1 MVKIKNL
8 IAGFALLCSGAV
20 PSLAQSTTPSFDNEQ
35 YQKALWMTTRFYG
48 AQRSGHGP
56 NWLIADYEPT
66 DVANDCKGNLSAFVK
81 GKSYIKDADGS
92 YDLTGGWYDC
102 GDFATFGQ
110 TFFYSAY
117 MLVLSYLEFPE
128 GFDDFYSTDYHGY
141 VESGDYSWEG
151 KKGAPDGIPDVLN
164 EAKYATDFIIKAV
177 RDKNTFYYQKGDG
190 DADHKIWCTS
200 PTKSTLSVS
209 NGGESDGSR
218 YIGKATG
225 KVTSMASLAGA
236 ALAGMAQAYA
246 KFDPEYAKLCLEKA
260 KVCYEFVTGT
270 TKGNSGACAFYG
282 NKPKYQTDETIF
294 YAELY
299 RATKDKQYLQAAEE
313 SASWMMTQTGYNHNF
328 SLCYNNTEDLGCY
341 LMASLGD
348 DTEYSKYGKTA
359 LEFFVKL
366 YKPASGYFLNVKN
379 DGWGVLRFPA
389 NQAFVYGLYAKLTGA
404 TTVDPYALGSIE
416 YIMGNNGNK
425 FSYIVG
431 FGDKHPFYPHHRN
444 FYRTDNNNEG
454 ALPKITKDYKYVQ
467 LGYMVGGSL
476 KNGAYTDV
484 EKEYTYSEGGIDY
497 NAGLVGALGYINSMI
512 NPVNTNKFGHPAP
525 ELGDDQTLCGVGSV
539 TIKAEVDLAN
549 LEDGENITYKWYK
562 NDAHIAANDGKQSIT
577 VSEAG
582 TYKCEVVEASGEW
595 STSDEVVI
603 SAELPELTIG
613 DGIELCE
620 ETSVTFKSSIFGEGL
635 SYSWTKDGKTI
646 EGADKA
652 EYTAYSAGDY
662 KLTVSALGCES
673 KSAEATVTSLLPE
686 VEGAVI
692 CNAGKVVLSV
702 LSDGEFEWY
711 DVEEGGSPLGT
722 GSTFS
727 ANITESKVFYVQDA
741 GSISATAGPSATQL
755 TNNRN
760 YGSKVVYFKTTGAVQ
775 ITELTVN
782 YGSVYHKSEQTLTA
796 TLSGDGEGVFV
807 SASQNVQQEG
817 EYTFSFESNPIDI
830 TKAGTYSIEF
840 KPSNAEF
847 VFTTGCNYDDF
858 AYSDIIKF
866 ENGST
871 NDYAFPSVYNWKISA
886 GSTCSRTP
894 VFAVL
899 DPNANCEESG
909 VKPVE
914 DNLLTVYP
922 NPVEETL
929 FVNVSGTEGVKQIR
943 VYSTTKLVKMV
954 NADFAA
960 DVVEIDVENLASG
973 IYTIE
978 LVSESEAVRTQFI
991 KR

>member
-8 IAGFALLCSGAV
+8 IAGVALLCSGAV

-56 NWLIADYEPT
+56 NWLIASHEPT
-66 DVANDCKGNLSAFVK
+66 GVPSALQGNLSKFVK
-81 GKSYIKDADGS
+81 GQSFVKDADGD
-92 YDLTGGWYDC
+92 YDLTGGWFDC
-102 GDFATFGQ
+102 GDHVKFGQ
-110 TFFYSAY
+110 TEFYSAY
-117 MLVLSYLEFPE
+117 MLLLGYSEFPE
-128 GFDDFYSTDYHGY
+128 GYNDHYSFDYKGYISSDDYT
-141 VESGDYSWEG
+141 WEG
-151 KKGAPDGIPDVLN
+151 KKGVPNGIPDILDEV
-164 EAKYATDFIIKAV
+164 KYATDYLMKCI
-177 RDKNTFYYQKGDG
+177 RDKSTFYYQVGEG
-190 DADHKIWCTS
+190 DADHKHWVTAS
-200 PTKSTLSVS
+200 VMATLPVS
-209 NGGESDGSR
+209 EGGEAEGSR
-218 YIGKATG
+218 KVSKASG
-225 KVTSMASLAGA
+225 NVTSMAAFCGS
-236 ALAGMAQAYA
+236 ALAAMSRLYAPFDADYA
-246 KFDPEYAKLCLEKA
+246 KKCLEKA
-260 KVCYEFVTGT
+260 LVAYDFVNGT
-270 TKGNSGACAFYG
+270 PKGNSAAGGFYG
-282 NKPKYQTDETIF
+282 SKPKYVPDLVTF
-294 YAELY
+294 NVELY
-299 RATKDKQYLQAAEE
+299 RATGDKKYLTEAEANCTWMEAEKD
-313 SASWMMTQTGYNHNF
+313 YNYNYT
-328 SLCYNNTEDLGCY
+328 LCYNNTEDLAAY
-341 LMASLGD
+341 LIAATKESA
-348 DTEYSKYGKTA
+348 YSAKA
-359 LEFFVKL
+359 LKVLDFYVNSM
-366 YKPASGYFLNVKN
+366 YKPSSGYFLNNKS
-379 DGWGVLRFPA
+379 GSWGVLRFPA
-389 NQAFVYGLYAKLTGA
+389 NQAFVYGLYSKLKGEMSSVNPYSLA
-404 TTVDPYALGSIE
+404 TIE
-416 YIMGNNGNK
+416 YIMGKNSGNL
-425 FSYIVG
+425 SYITG
-431 FGDKHPFYPHHRN
+431 FGDKSPNYVHHRN
-444 FYRTDNNNEG
+444 YYREDTDNEKG
-454 ALPKITKDYKYVQ
+454 VKVKDKFRQ
-467 LGYMVGGSL
+467 FGYLVGGKL
-476 KNGAYTDV
+476 DGTYGDTPGANYV
-484 EKEYTYSEGGIDY
+484 YSEGGIDY
-497 NAGLVGALGYINSMI
+497 NAGLVGALGYINSI
-512 NPVNTNKFGHPAP
+512 LNPVNTNQFGHPAP

-549 LEDGENITYKWYK
+549 LEDGEKITYKWYK

-603 SAELPELTIG
+603 SAELPDLTIG

-727 ANITESKVFYVQDA
+727 TNIIESKVFYVQDA

-755 TNNRN
+755 ANNRN
-760 YGSKVVYFKTTGAVQ
+760 YGSRVVYFKTTGAVQ

-807 SASQNVQQEG
+807 SASQNVQKEG
-817 EYTFSFESNPIDI
+817 KYTFSFESNPIDI

-840 KPSNAEF
+840 KPDNAEF
-847 VFTTGCNYDDF
+847 VYTTGCNYDDF

-943 VYSTTKLVKMV
+943 VYSTTKLVKIV

-960 DVVEIDVENLASG
+960 DVVEVDVENLASG